1 MPLDLGKFSVGTIVE
16 RRDVTS
22 DLWTIRL
29 ELSEPFLFRSGQYA
43 TIGVLHNEKMVE
55 RAYSIVSSPI
65 EPQLELFIELVPEGK
80 LTPLLY
86 KLHVGDSV
94 YVRKGSHGQMT
105 FDDASGHRSHVMLCT
120 VTGVAPFVS
129 MVRTF
134 RFQESEGG
142 QIPWK
147 LYLLEGASR
156 SWELT
161 YDHELRAVEEKHP
174 WFRYVPSVSRPNDD
188 PEWRGE
194 QGRVHTRLMHYL
206 EHFSCNPDDTTVYL
220 CGHPGMI
227 EEGKRLLLDSG
238 FDPKQ
243 IREERYWIER
253 TPQ

>member
-94 YVRKGSHGQMT
+94 YVRKE
-105 FDDASGHRSHVMLCT
+105 VT
-120 VTGVAPFVS
+120 V
-129 MVRTF
+129 
-134 RFQESEGG
+134 
-142 QIPWK
+142 K
-147 LYLLEGASR
+147 
-156 SWELT
+156 
-161 YDHELRAVEEKHP
+161 
-174 WFRYVPSVSRPNDD
+174 
-188 PEWRGE
+188 
-194 QGRVHTRLMHYL
+194 
-206 EHFSCNPDDTTVYL
+206 
-220 CGHPGMI
+220 
-227 EEGKRLLLDSG
+227 
-238 FDPKQ
+238 
-243 IREERYWIER
+243 
-253 TPQ
+253 